1 MGATPFETIVMACI
15 IIMAAC
21 LLVGL
26 GAILVT
32 KDELS
37 RAVLADL
44 VFYAMIA
51 IFLVWTLVRQTMI
64 GYDVAILA
72 ALVCGTIPT
81 ISMSRIIARGRR

>member
-1 MGATPFETIVMACI
+1 MFETIISACMIVMAV
-15 IIMAAC
+15 A

-26 GAILVT
+26 GAVIWT

-37 RAVLADL
+37 RAVMADL

-51 IFLVWTLVRQTMI
+51 IFLAWTLVTDTMI

-72 ALVCGTIPT
+72 ALVCGVIPT
-81 ISMSRIIARGRR
+81 ISMARIITRGRR

>member
-1 MGATPFETIVMACI
+1 MFETIISTCMIVMAV
-15 IIMAAC
+15 A

-26 GAILVT
+26 GAVIWT

-37 RAVLADL
+37 RAVMADL

-51 IFLVWTLVRQTMI
+51 IFLVWTLVTDTMI

-72 ALVCGTIPT
+72 ALVCGVIPT
-81 ISMSRIIARGRR
+81 ISMARIITRGRR

>member
-1 MGATPFETIVMACI
+1 MFETIISACMIVMAL
-15 IIMAAC
+15 A

-26 GAILVT
+26 GAVIWT

-37 RAVLADL
+37 RAVMADL

-51 IFLVWTLVRQTMI
+51 IYLVWTLLTDTMI

-72 ALVCGTIPT
+72 ALVCGVIPT
-81 ISMSRIIARGRR
+81 ISMARIITRGRR

>member
-1 MGATPFETIVMACI
+1 MFETIISVCMIVMAV
-15 IIMAAC
+15 A

-26 GAILVT
+26 GAVIWT

-37 RAVLADL
+37 RAVMADL

-51 IFLVWTLVRQTMI
+51 IFLVWTLVTDTMI

-72 ALVCGTIPT
+72 ALVCGVIPT
-81 ISMSRIIARGRR
+81 ISMARIITRGRR